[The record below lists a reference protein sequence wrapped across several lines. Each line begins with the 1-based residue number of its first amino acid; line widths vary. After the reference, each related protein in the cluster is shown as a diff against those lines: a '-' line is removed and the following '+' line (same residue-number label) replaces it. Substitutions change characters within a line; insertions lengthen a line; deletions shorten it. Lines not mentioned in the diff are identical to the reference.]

1 MKKLILLTFLILISF
16 VTCHKDDD
24 SSTKNRNNLLALYL
38 VDQTSGNCAVITK
51 LTNYFMGGAIYY
63 WATGYAVPKGGCNE
77 ATLGPEYTTDKNI
90 AKQKSDAY
98 YDAIISVYKN
108 AGSSCDAPKAYFEG
122 IKTSIT
128 ADSIAN
134 QASSSSTGCTP
145 VIYGKITYCK
155 DQTSVDIDK
164 NKTRY
169 VTIGSV
175 KEAMKSSYE
184 AAVTALKALNT
195 GFTDANI
202 ALLQP
207 LGPEELKVL
216 SSAEYSAYSSFYSP
230 PACAK
235 AIADKNK
242 NPGLYSFLL
251 KTLGKLF
258 DPDADVSKIIPVF
271 YISCGYGSGFTENQS
286 MKKCDQA
293 FEEF

>member
-24 SSTKNRNNLLALYL
+24 SSTKNRNNLLALY
-38 VDQTSGNCAVITK
+38 VIDQTSGNCAMITK
-51 LTNYFMGGAIYY
+51 GSSSSYTAV
-63 WATGYAVPKGGCNE
+63 GYAVPKGGCNE

-98 YDAIISVYKN
+98 FDAIISVYISTGPVCN
-108 AGSSCDAPKAYFEG
+108 TPKTFIELL
-122 IKTSIT
+122 KTQIT

-134 QASSSSTGCTP
+134 QASSSSTGCSP
-145 VIYGKITYCK
+145 VAANKLVYCK

-184 AAVTALKALNT
+184 ATVTELKAFANQTT

-207 LGPEELKVL
+207 LGPEELKVQ
-216 SSAEYSAYSSFYSP
+216 SSIENFAYLFSFSSSS
-230 PACAK
+230 ACAK

-242 NPGLYSFLL
+242 NPSLYSFLL
-251 KTLGKLF
+251 KQSGKLF
-258 DPDADVSKIIPVF
+258 DPDADVSKIIPVT
-271 YISCGYGSGFTENQS
+271 YISCGYGSGFTES
-286 MKKCDQA
+286 TTTKKCDQA

>member
-24 SSTKNRNNLLALYL
+24 SSTKNRNNLLALY
-38 VDQTSGNCAVITK
+38 VIDQTSGNCAMITK
-51 LTNYFMGGAIYY
+51 GSSSSYTAV
-63 WATGYAVPKGGCNE
+63 GYAVPKGGCNE

-98 YDAIISVYKN
+98 FDAIISVYISTGPVCN
-108 AGSSCDAPKAYFEG
+108 TPKTFIELL
-122 IKTSIT
+122 KTQIT

-134 QASSSSTGCTP
+134 QASSSSTGCSP
-145 VIYGKITYCK
+145 VAANKLVYCK

-242 NPGLYSFLL
+242 NPGLYSLLL
-251 KTLGKLF
+251 KLSGKLF
-258 DPDADVSKIIPVF
+258 DPNADVSSVIPTS
-271 YISCGYGSGFTENQS
+271 YLICGYGSGFTES
-286 MKKCDQA
+286 TFTKKCDQA